1 MQQLTRLAGE
11 AEPSHDLIE
20 EIKRKVSIDAFCE
33 LVAAM
38 FAIGPGSGEQ
48 VVEMCFQDGG
58 FRWSRVH
65 SGRIGRDQLDRQRGP
80 SEVTRSSDEPGTSP
94 GV

>member
-1 MQQLTRLAGE
+1 VRPLTRLADGDDFSQE
-11 AEPSHDLIE
+11 LLD
-20 EIKRKVSIDAFCE
+20 EIKQKVSIDAFCE

-38 FAIGPGSGEQ
+38 FNLGPESGEQ

-65 SGRIGRDQLDRQRGP
+65 SGRIGRDQLERLRNDRNAAMEGP
-80 SEVTRSSDEPGTSP
+80 PELP
-94 GV
+94 

>member
-1 MQQLTRLAGE
+1 MRQLARLAE
-11 AEPSHDLIE
+11 DDLSHEILE

-38 FAIGPGSGEQ
+38 FNLGADSGEQ

-65 SGRIGRDQLDRQRGP
+65 SGRIGRDQLERLRHSRAPGAA
-80 SEVTRSSDEPGTSP
+80 EVPPELP
-94 GV
+94 